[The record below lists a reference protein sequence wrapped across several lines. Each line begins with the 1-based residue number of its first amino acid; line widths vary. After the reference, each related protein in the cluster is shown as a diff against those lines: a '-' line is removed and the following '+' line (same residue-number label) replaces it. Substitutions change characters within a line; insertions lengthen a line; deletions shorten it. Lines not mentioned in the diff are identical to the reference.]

1 MAKFFLHIILALVN
15 IPLAS
20 VAKQT
25 EADSLIRLIDEA
37 INQSEQ
43 YVTKRQERITT
54 LKTQFKDTEDENEK
68 YAISFRLYEEYKP
81 FINDSAIHYLK
92 LCMNIAKRSQ
102 QPQRHALCG
111 TWLALRCSNMGMY
124 DEAKTIL
131 GRINPDEMG
140 EKDKGIYY
148 FAYSHLYGE
157 LAYYT
162 HLEDMRQAY
171 YRQLGHYHEMTFRL
185 LPPHDDN
192 RMQILEQTLINQKRY
207 KESKAVNDEW
217 LRHVKP
223 GSYTYALVAL
233 YRYFEYKATAKTA
246 TDSLKMMK
254 WLAVSVL
261 TDIRNGVMDQ
271 GSMWEMANQLMLTG
285 DVDRA
290 YRYINF
296 TSDCANRFGSRTRIS
311 QISPLLATIA
321 QQYKEESRRSFL
333 GLMVAIG
340 LISIFTLVIF
350 ALYVY
355 ANRQRHK
362 LSEARTGLRQSNEQL
377 SVLNNQLNTL
387 IKQLQ
392 DSNVKLADT
401 NRVKDEYL
409 GHFMRLCSIYVD
421 RLNEMRKKVN
431 RMVKKRQFDEVYEL
445 TRSSE
450 FKQHEIDELYANFD
464 SAFLNL
470 FPDFV
475 NKFNALLRPE
485 ERIQLAKKDSLNTPI
500 RIFALIRLGIDDSS
514 KIAEF
519 LHYSVNTIYN
529 YRAHVKNGAIGDRK
543 TFEEQ
548 VKEIG
553 AK

>member
-1 MAKFFLHIILALVN
+1 MAKFFFILLALVN
-15 IPLAS
+15 TPQAS

-25 EADSLIRLIDEA
+25 EADSLICLIDEA
-37 INQSEQ
+37 INQSDL
-43 YVTKRQERITT
+43 YVAKRQQRITT
-54 LKTQFKDTEDENEK
+54 LKKQFKEAEDENGK
-68 YAISFRLYEEYKP
+68 YNISFRLYEEYKP

-92 LCMNIAKRSQ
+92 LCINIAKRSQ
-102 QPQRHALCG
+102 QSQHHALCEAL
-111 TWLALRCSNMGMY
+111 LALRCSNIGMY

-131 GRINPDEMG
+131 SRINPDEMG

-148 FAYSHLYGE
+148 FAYSHIYGE

-162 HLEDMRQAY
+162 HLDDMRQAY
-171 YRQLGHYHEMTFRL
+171 YTQLGHYHDITFRL
-185 LPPHDDN
+185 LPPHDNN
-192 RMQILEQTLINQKRY
+192 RMQLLELTLMNQKRH

-217 LRHVKP
+217 LRHTKP
-223 GSYTYALVAL
+223 GSHPYALVAL
-233 YRYFEYKATAKTA
+233 YRYLEYKATAKNA
-246 TDSLKMMK
+246 TDSLAMMK
-254 WLAVSVL
+254 WLGVSVL

-271 GSMWEMANQLMLTG
+271 GSMLEMANQLMLTG

-296 TSDCANRFGSRTRIS
+296 ASDCANRFGSRTRIS
-311 QISPLLATIA
+311 LIAPLLATIA

-333 GLMVAIG
+333 ALMVTIG
-340 LISIFTLVIF
+340 LISVFTLVIF
-350 ALYVY
+350 ILYAY
-355 ANRQRHK
+355 TNRQRHK
-362 LSEARTGLRQSNEQL
+362 LAEARTGLRQSNEKLSELNKQL
-377 SVLNNQLNTL
+377 HTLN
-387 IKQLQ
+387 KQLQ
-392 DSNVKLADT
+392 DSNNKLADS

-409 GHFMRLCSIYVD
+409 GHFMRTCSIYVD
-421 RLNEMRKKVN
+421 RLDEMRKKVN

-485 ERIQLAKKDSLNTPI
+485 ERIRPARKDCLNTQL

-553 AK
+553 A